1 MTPKLTRTAS
11 LAALA
16 AVLGTGAL
24 AQDKLKVVTTF
35 TVLADMAAQ
44 VAGDAAEVVSVT
56 KPGAEIHG
64 YAPTPRDIV
73 SASDAL
79 RDSLTAGVAEGA
91 DAVAHTG
98 DLVNFPSP
106 AAVAN
111 AQRILDETGAASL
124 PFLYI
129 SVRSYSAPSR

>member
-1 MTPKLTRTAS
+1 MHKVYAAGAPDRTS
-11 LAALA
+11 
-16 AVLGTGAL
+16 GA
-24 AQDKLKVVTTF
+24 
-35 TVLADMAAQ
+35 
-44 VAGDAAEVVSVT
+44 
-56 KPGAEIHG
+56 
-64 YAPTPRDIV
+64 IV

-79 RDSLTAGVAEGA
+79 RISLTAGVAEGA

-111 AQRILDETGAASL
+111 AQKILEETGAASL

-129 SVRSYSAPSR
+129 SVSLKGSCTRIPQRGSCCH